1 MSFATLQEA
10 WGVTTFDAVKKPAA
24 TAPPPARKPF
34 DKTAGML
41 KPAAVAPAKAGAV
54 VRDLFYKGGL
64 PALSHAT
71 GMQFVRDLVTAASA
85 ATAAA
90 AAKKTT
96 TTPSTKLDNESWLMV
111 MIGLFSLLVI
121 LDAL

>member
-1 MSFATLQEA
+1 M
-10 WGVTTFDAVKKPAA
+10 
-24 TAPPPARKPF
+24 
-34 DKTAGML
+34 
-41 KPAAVAPAKAGAV
+41 
-54 VRDLFYKGGL
+54 RDLFYKGGL

-96 TTPSTKLDNESWLMV
+96 TPSTKIDNESWLMV

>member
-10 WGVTTFDAVKKPAA
+10 WGVTTFDAVKKAPA
-24 TAPPPARKPF
+24 APPPARKPF

-71 GMQFVRDLVTAASA
+71 GMQFVRDLVTAAA
-85 ATAAA
+85 KTTTASK
-90 AAKKTT
+90 KKTT
-96 TTPSTKLDNESWLMV
+96 TTPATKMDNESWLMV

>member
-10 WGVTTFDAVKKPAA
+10 WGVTTFDAVKPAA
-24 TAPPPARKPF
+24 AAPPPARKPF

-71 GMQFVRDLVTAASA
+71 GMQFVRDLVAA
-85 ATAAA
+85 ATTVAAA
-90 AAKKTT
+90 NAKKTR
-96 TTPSTKLDNESWLMV
+96 TPSTNIDNESWLMV

>member
-10 WGVTTFDAVKKPAA
+10 WGVTTFDAAKPSPA
-24 TAPPPARKPF
+24 APPPARKPF

-41 KPAAVAPAKAGAV
+41 KPAAVAPAKAAEV

-71 GMQFVRDLVTAASA
+71 GMQFVRDLVTAAA
-85 ATAAA
+85 RGGVPGA
-90 AAKKTT
+90 AAKKPATAKT
-96 TTPSTKLDNESWLMV
+96 FDNESWLMV
-111 MIGLFSLLVI
+111 MIAMFSVLVM

>member
-10 WGVTTFDAVKKPAA
+10 WGVTTFDAVKPAP
-24 TAPPPARKPF
+24 APPPARKPF

-71 GMQFVRDLVTAASA
+71 GMQFVRDLVAAA
-85 ATAAA
+85 GTPPA
-90 AAKKTT
+90 AAKAA
-96 TTPSTKLDNESWLMV
+96 SKLGQFDNESWLMV
-111 MIGLFSLLVI
+111 MIALFSVLVI

>member
-10 WGVTTFDAVKKPAA
+10 WGVTTFDAVKPSPA

-54 VRDLFYKGGL
+54 VRDIFYKGGL
-64 PALSHAT
+64 PALSHAM
-71 GMQFVRDLVTAASA
+71 GMQFVRDLVTAAGV
-85 ATAAA
+85 ATAAKKKDP
-90 AAKKTT
+90 AAKTF
-96 TTPSTKLDNESWLMV
+96 DNESWLMV
-111 MIGLFSLLVI
+111 MIGLFSVLVI

>member
-10 WGVTTFDAVKKPAA
+10 WGVTTFDAVKPAA

-90 AAKKTT
+90 AKKTT
-96 TTPSTKLDNESWLMV
+96 TTPATKLDNESWLMV